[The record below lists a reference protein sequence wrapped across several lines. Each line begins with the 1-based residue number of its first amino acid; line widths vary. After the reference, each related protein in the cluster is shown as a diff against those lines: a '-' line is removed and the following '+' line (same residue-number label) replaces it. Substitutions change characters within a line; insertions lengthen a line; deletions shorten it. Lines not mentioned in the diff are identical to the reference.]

1 MFKRLTEASTYA
13 GVSSI
18 GFGLVNPLANGSFGE
33 VGLTA
38 SEVSRQFS
46 NGNWFLAILFCIAG
60 VLSIVLP
67 ERGRR

>member
-18 GFGLVNPLANGSFGE
+18 GFGLVNPLANGGFGDA
-33 VGLTA
+33 GLTA
-38 SEVSRQFS
+38 SEVGYQIS
-46 NGNWFLAILFCIAG
+46 NGNWFLALCFCIAG